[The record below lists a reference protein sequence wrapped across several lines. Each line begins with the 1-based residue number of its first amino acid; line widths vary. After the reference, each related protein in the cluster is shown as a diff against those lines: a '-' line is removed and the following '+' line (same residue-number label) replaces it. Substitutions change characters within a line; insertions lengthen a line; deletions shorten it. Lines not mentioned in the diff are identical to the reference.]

1 MSGYSGMPAQRTAW
15 RLGEQPTG
23 LGAGA
28 GHPAK
33 APGRPARRQAGKRFL
48 LPAIFTAMFG
58 VVMAGAS
65 ESPGLPTIV
74 AKPHRQLRDVMG
86 FSSGP
91 ARTGVSMWHGL
102 LQASAKK

>member
-1 MSGYSGMPAQRTAW
+1 METEVRDAEAAAQEAA
-15 RLGEQPTG
+15 PTDKG
-23 LGAGA
+23 
-28 GHPAK
+28 
-33 APGRPARRQAGKRFL
+33 ARRPAGKRFL